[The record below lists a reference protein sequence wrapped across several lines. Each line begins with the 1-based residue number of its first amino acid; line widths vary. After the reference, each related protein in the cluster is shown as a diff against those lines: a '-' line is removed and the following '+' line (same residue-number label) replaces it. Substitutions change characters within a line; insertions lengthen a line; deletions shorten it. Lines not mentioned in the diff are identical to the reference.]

1 MKTEF
6 TLNQKRALAILTL
19 IALLFGAYFLRNYF
33 VLIVVAAVGAY
44 LFTPL
49 FNRFNRRLGT
59 GVSAACTL
67 LSALV
72 IVIVPVGLLVVL
84 AFVQISR
91 MVDSITGWVK
101 TTDLS
106 GLGDKVLH
114 VLNDLLARVPFVHT
128 TITAETLRKAMVT
141 VGRNAGE
148 WLLHFLQGAV
158 GGIAGAVTAAI
169 IFLYVFVALLVNRDK
184 IRTLIG
190 QLNPLGDEVTEL
202 YLRKAGAMVRGT
214 VTGQFVIA
222 LCQGVAGAASIYV
235 AGFHHGFFIFGVLLT
250 VLSII
255 PLGGGIVTIPFGIGM
270 IFYGNVA
277 GGAFVILW
285 HLVVVTNIDN
295 FLRPFLVPR
304 DARLNPALML
314 LSVFAGIAMF
324 GAWGI
329 VIGPVLMILIVTTVD
344 VYLAVYKG
352 VELEAPDEQPRP
364 PQAAPAP
371 ESQGE
376 RYAVGRGIARLPEAH
391 HLAAPGGPDVRVE
404 IVRDGVA
411 LVDDQAGAIGLLVGR
426 PVRLAGRTRGFP
438 VRGEVD
444 PPGAYPFETAL
455 AVVAPPSFKVGSFGA
470 HRDCPRRRAIRWRG
484 RR

>member
-6 TLNQKRALAILTL
+6 TLNQKRAVAIFTL

-49 FNRFNRRLGT
+49 FNWFNKRLGT
-59 GVSAACTL
+59 GLSATCTL
-67 LSALV
+67 LSALAAV
-72 IVIVPVGLLVVL
+72 FVPVGLLVVL
-84 AFVQISR
+84 AFVQLSR
-91 MVDSITGWVK
+91 MVDSINGWVK

-114 VLNDLLARVPFVHT
+114 ALNDLLARVPFVHT

-141 VGRNAGE
+141 VGRNTGE

-169 IFLYVFVALLVNRDK
+169 IFLYVFVALLVNADK
-184 IRTLIG
+184 LLTLIG

-202 YLRKAGAMVRGT
+202 YLKKTGAMVRGT

-235 AGFHHGFFIFGVLLT
+235 AGFHHGFFIFAILLT

-277 GGAFVILW
+277 GGVFVILW

-295 FLRPFLVPR
+295 FLRPVLVPR

-352 VELEAPDEQPRP
+352 VELEKPDQ
-364 PQAAPAP
+364 Q
-371 ESQGE
+371 
-376 RYAVGRGIARLPEAH
+376 
-391 HLAAPGGPDVRVE
+391 
-404 IVRDGVA
+404 
-411 LVDDQAGAIGLLVGR
+411 
-426 PVRLAGRTRGFP
+426 PVR
-438 VRGEVD
+438 
-444 PPGAYPFETAL
+444 
-455 AVVAPPSFKVGSFGA
+455 
-470 HRDCPRRRAIRWRG
+470 RRRL
-484 RR
+484 RRRTAKADRA

>member
-6 TLNQKRALAILTL
+6 TLNQKRAVAIFTL

-49 FNRFNRRLGT
+49 FNRFNKRLGT
-59 GVSAACTL
+59 GLSATCTL
-67 LSALV
+67 LSALA

-158 GGIAGAVTAAI
+158 GGIAGAVTGAI
-169 IFLYVFVALLVNRDK
+169 IFLYVFVALLVNREK
-184 IRTLIG
+184 VRTLIS

-202 YLRKAGAMVRGT
+202 YLKKAGAMVRGT

-222 LCQGVAGAASIYV
+222 LCQGIAGAASIYV
-235 AGFHHGFFIFGVLLT
+235 AGFHHGFFIFAILLT

-270 IFYGNVA
+270 IFYGNIA

-352 VELEAPDEQPRP
+352 VELDAPDEQPVR
-364 PQAAPAP
+364 
-371 ESQGE
+371 
-376 RYAVGRGIARLPEAH
+376 RKRL
-391 HLAAPGGPDVRVE
+391 
-404 IVRDGVA
+404 
-411 LVDDQAGAIGLLVGR
+411 
-426 PVRLAGRTRGFP
+426 
-438 VRGEVD
+438 
-444 PPGAYPFETAL
+444 
-455 AVVAPPSFKVGSFGA
+455 
-470 HRDCPRRRAIRWRG
+470 RRRTAKADRA
-484 RR
+484 